1 MKINIDGWLE
11 YTFDYL
17 FRIKKGKRLI
27 KEDMTPGPYNYLGA
41 ISSNN
46 GVRDHILV
54 ETKSLFPENCITVN
68 YNGSVGEAFYQ
79 SEPFWPSDDVN
90 ILYARDWWSL
100 DPTLAMFIITVIKA
114 NKYKFDYGRKWTV
127 EKMKDSTLLLPSKNG
142 EPDWDAMRET
152 IQALHNQRFLE
163 QSVS

>member
-1 MKINIDGWLE
+1 
-11 YTFDYL
+11 
-17 FRIKKGKRLI
+17 
-27 KEDMTPGPYNYLGA
+27 
-41 ISSNN
+41 
-46 GVRDHILV
+46 VRDHILV

-142 EPDWDAMRET
+142 EPDWDAMREI